1 MFYRRR
7 ERRPPDRLAVARATV
22 TGSEMAEPTSIAECD
37 RQIAEYQRA
46 LKQVSPKGRVAV
58 WEQIDKLLELRL
70 DMTLKAAL
78 KSSAHPL

>member
-1 MFYRRR
+1 
-7 ERRPPDRLAVARATV
+7 
-22 TGSEMAEPTSIAECD
+22 MAEPTSIVECD

-70 DMTLKAAL
+70 DLALKAAL
-78 KSSAHPL
+78 KSGA